1 MREIAPQKNISDA
14 CARVRPGQVPT
25 LNEQMLLTGVPKDT
39 LGSIIENG
47 LLEHWAGTNKG
58 TAFGKGIYLAECP
71 EKARPSQN
79 KKTSRVSCFEHHRR
93 ILGHHGKSTF

>member
-1 MREIAPQKNISDA
+1 MRQIAPQHISDA
-14 CARVRPGQVPT
+14 CAHVRPGQVPT

-71 EKARPSQN
+71 EKARPSQ
-79 KKTSRVSCFEHHRR
+79 KKRRHLASRALNTTDQSRVTPSPR
-93 ILGHHGKSTF
+93 